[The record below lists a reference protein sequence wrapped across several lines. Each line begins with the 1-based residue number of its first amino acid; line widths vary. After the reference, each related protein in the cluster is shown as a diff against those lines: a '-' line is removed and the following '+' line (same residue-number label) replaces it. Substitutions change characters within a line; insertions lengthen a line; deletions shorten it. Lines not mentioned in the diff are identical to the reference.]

1 MLKNPISTGLNIFA
15 WLFIRLPLGF
25 SLPFT
30 ALSLAWVFG
39 GFRLANDRLA
49 TPLAAAVASF
59 LEAQLPKPIGAAL
72 ISDLQAFV
80 HAGMIIVLFALGFIV
95 AYNVSAFL
103 NWILV
108 ISNLKPVPDSDGPP
122 QVADEAPDAP
132 SPLRNIER
140 IGIVLAGGGAKG
152 AYQAGAMKAI
162 YRFLAQH
169 GALGK
174 VRVISGTSIGS
185 WNALFWLGNL
195 IKPANDWNHRS
206 VHERWWRSISAK
218 SLTAPS
224 WYVPF
229 FRNAFL
235 SSLPWQQDFDRLFG
249 REDVKQQLLASTIHF
264 YLTRSDVRTGQLEC
278 VTNNPAPPKIQRVT
292 YETLNPRGNEATF
305 IDGVK
310 AGVFASMD
318 LPPLFPYALRNN
330 RQFEDGGVIDNLPIT
345 FPAIEGCDLIFI
357 LPLNSDFEEQP
368 NRHSVLARLLRVMD
382 VRQGVLERSGFKM
395 LYLYN
400 ELAAL
405 RRQVAAVA
413 PEVPAAAVA
422 QAEIGRASPLISA
435 LQRRNELINVFAI
448 CPLKS
453 FVEETIDT
461 RELWK
466 RKEAGVAFEVMG
478 NATAGLLPNFDF
490 QPQDAVRVA
499 LVGRG
504 GNITWDEQF

>member
-1 MLKNPISTGLNIFA
+1 LNPISTGLNIFA

-30 ALSLAWVFG
+30 AMSLGWVFG
-39 GFRLANDRLA
+39 GFRLANDHLAAPLA
-49 TPLAAAVASF
+49 TAVAAF
-59 LEAQLPKPIGAAL
+59 LESHLPEPVGDAL
-72 ISDLQAFV
+72 ISDLEAFV
-80 HAGMIIVLFALGFIV
+80 HAGGVIVLFAIGFVV
-95 AYNVSAFL
+95 AYNVSAFF

-108 ISNLKPVPDSDGPP
+108 ISRLKPVPYSDGPP
-122 QVADEAPDAP
+122 QIADEVPDAEN
-132 SPLRNIER
+132 PLKTIKR

-169 GALGK
+169 DALTK
-174 VRVISGTSIGS
+174 VRVISSTSIGS

-195 IKPANDWNHRS
+195 IKPETDWNQRS

-224 WYVPF
+224 WYVPL

-235 SSLPWQQDFDRLFG
+235 SSLPWQQCFDRLFG
-249 REDVKQQLLASTIHF
+249 RQDVRQQLLDSTIHF
-264 YLTRSDVRTGQLEC
+264 YLTRSDVRTAQLDC
-278 VTNNPAPPKIQRVT
+278 VTNNPTPPQIPRVT
-292 YETLNPRGNEATF
+292 YEYLDPRGDPATF
-305 IDGVK
+305 LDGVK

-330 RQFEDGGVIDNLPIT
+330 RYFEDGGVIDNLPIG

-357 LPLNSDFEEQP
+357 LPLNSDFEAQP
-368 NRHSVLARLLRVMD
+368 NQRSVLARLLRIMD
-382 VRQGVLERSGFKM
+382 VRQGALERSGFKM

-405 RRQVAAVA
+405 RRQVTAVA
-413 PEVPAAAVA
+413 PEVPAAALA
-422 QAEIGRASPLISA
+422 QAEIGHASPLISA

-448 CPLKS
+448 CPLKE

-478 NATAGLLPNFDF
+478 NATASLLPGFDF

-499 LVGRG
+499 LVSRQGD
-504 GNITWDEQF
+504 ITWDEQF

>member
-1 MLKNPISTGLNIFA
+1 MNPISTGLNIFA

-30 ALSLAWVFG
+30 AMSLGWIFG
-39 GFRLANDRLA
+39 GFRLANKHLA
-49 TPLAAAVASF
+49 APVAAAVASF
-59 LEAQLPKPIGAAL
+59 IQSHAPGAIAAEL
-72 ISDLQAFV
+72 IRDLQPFV
-80 HAGMIIVLFALGFIV
+80 HAGAIIVLFALGFIV
-95 AYNVSAFL
+95 AYNVSAFI

-108 ISNLKPVPDSDGPP
+108 ISNLKHV
-122 QVADEAPDAP
+122 P
-132 SPLRNIER
+132 SPDGLPQTANGAADAMSPFKNIKQ

-152 AYQAGAMKAI
+152 AYQAGAMKSI

-169 GALGK
+169 GALTK

-185 WNALFWLGNL
+185 WNALFWLANL
-195 IKPANDWNHRS
+195 IEPEKDWDERS

-235 SSLPWQQDFDRLFG
+235 SSFPWQQSFDRLFG
-249 REDVKQQLLASTIHF
+249 RPEVRQQLLASKIHF
-264 YLTRSDVRTGQLEC
+264 YLTRSDVRTAQLDC
-278 VTNNPAPPKIQRVT
+278 ATNNPNPPKIPRVT
-292 YETLNPRGNEATF
+292 YEYLDPHGDEGEF
-305 IDGVK
+305 LEGVK

-318 LPPLFPYALRNN
+318 LPPLFPYAQRNA
-330 RQFEDGGVIDNLPIT
+330 RYFEDGGVIDNLPIS
-345 FPAIEGCDLIFI
+345 FPAVEGCDLIFI

-368 NRHSVLARLLRVMD
+368 NQRSVLARLLRVMD
-382 VRQGVLERSGFKM
+382 VRQGALERGGFKM

-405 RRQVAAVA
+405 RRQVGSAA
-413 PEVPAAAVA
+413 PEVLAAASA
-422 QAEIGRASPLISA
+422 HEEMEHAYAPLTSA
-435 LQRRNELINVFAI
+435 LHRRNELINVFAI
-448 CPLKS
+448 CPLKK
-453 FVEETIDT
+453 FVQETLDT

-466 RKEAGVAFEVMG
+466 RKEAGIAFEVMA
-478 NATAGLLPNFDF
+478 NATASVLPDYVF
-490 QPQDAVRVA
+490 QGQNAVRVA
-499 LVGRG
+499 LVSRG